1 MKIFQI
7 SNFKKI
13 CIYTDFYCLIRYKLN
28 LHRKMEI
35 SLLGLMKLKPQILT
49 YLYLNQ
55 TQVKEM
61 LYIKQLI

>member
-1 MKIFQI
+1 M
-7 SNFKKI
+7 
-13 CIYTDFYCLIRYKLN
+13 DFYCLIRYKLN